1 MNKTWVRYSLGL
13 SALVVASSAQAA
25 TVTINGVVI
34 NLCTLTPVSGTMV
47 VDTAGTTMTTE
58 SGTGAAPATLS
69 VVATGAAPTLTFTA
83 PVLSGPASGATT
95 EIRYTGSSANQGY
108 TSAGSSASTSLID
121 LVTIH
126 ARVQSSTGFPSG
138 SYAVTT
144 TVTCGQS

>member
-1 MNKTWVRYSLGL
+1 MPCSLLPLPGAPHGGVPGL
-13 SALVVASSAQAA
+13 GRHLWS
-25 TVTINGVVI
+25 
-34 NLCTLTPVSGTMV
+34 
-47 VDTAGTTMTTE
+47 
-58 SGTGAAPATLS
+58 TGAAPATLS